1 MIKTKPFLSQLAKK
15 KIPTFIGLSIL
26 IVALIFG
33 TIFIGKGSGVFAPRA
48 TPETTPKNIRI
59 TNVTDRN
66 FTVSFLTDAESE
78 GFVKYGEEIKKQDT
92 RINDNR
98 DQLSGTIGKYRLH
111 YITIRGIEAG
121 KKYYFLVGSGDNT
134 YDNNGSPFEITT
146 APKTGTPPPAR
157 TITGSVV
164 TPSGTPADGSVV
176 YVVGSNMSEM
186 SALVSTS
193 GSWAIPLSDA
203 RDSNGT
209 YVEMKDEDQITVF
222 AQGPTINQSVTT
234 TVIIEKANPLDELML
249 STNDMPKASP
259 PVEKSGDEKA
269 KESSDN
275 NIDKKSQDAGE
286 DKTSSESAKV
296 KDDLPIETTTKKDAD
311 EEKKK
316 FPGMRDQSASTELG
330 EALKTKV
337 NDEPEENKV
346 VNINDDD
353 GQVVTTTN
361 PVIEGKLKPNTKV
374 KVIINSDTSI
384 ESNIITSDDGS
395 FEIDL
400 SQFEESL
407 EPGEHTV
414 TFEYLDENGEV
425 KSVTKTFYVQ
435 PNPSSNQTQNTTLAD
450 STKSSS
456 SSGGSSGSSGSSGGS
471 GNSSN
476 NSGSSNKKSST
487 PKNNQPYSSSNPYP
501 AESNKPS
508 TPPSSSSKPPSSK
521 KPKSSVS
528 PKPSSSPSTSSKGG
542 VASESTLPKTGAVGS
557 TFALIFGGLF
567 FIVSGFWSFWSSK
580 QLVNRE

>member
-1 MIKTKPFLSQLAKK
+1 MKIKKPITPSSLAKK
-15 KIPTFIGLSIL
+15 RIPTFIGLFIL
-26 IVALIFG
+26 IIGLVFG
-33 TIFIGKGSGVFAPRA
+33 TIVIGKGPGVFAPRA

-78 GFVKYGEEIKKQDT
+78 GFVKYGEEPNKQDT

-98 DQLSGTIGKYRLH
+98 DQLSGGIGKYRLH

-121 KKYYFLVGSGDNT
+121 KKYYFLVGSSGNT

-164 TPSGTPADGSVV
+164 TPSGAPADGAVV
-176 YVVGSNMSEM
+176 YVTGSNMSEM

-203 RDSNGT
+203 RDSSGT
-209 YVEMKDEDQITVF
+209 SVEMKDEDQITVF
-222 AQGPTINQSVTT
+222 AQGPAINQTT
-234 TVIIEKANPLDELML
+234 TTTIAVKEANPLDELML
-249 STNDMPKASP
+249 GTDDASRIPPRGGNSDEEESDEDSSND
-259 PVEKSGDEKA
+259 GDD
-269 KESSDN
+269 SD
-275 NIDKKSQDAGE
+275 
-286 DKTSSESAKV
+286 DKTASESAETNENPPTKITT
-296 KDDLPIETTTKKDAD
+296 KDDGGAKK
-311 EEKKK
+311 ESQ
-316 FPGMRDQSASTELG
+316 GMRDRGITTGLG
-330 EALKTKV
+330 EELKIKI
-337 NDEPEENKV
+337 NDEPEENEV
-346 VNINDDD
+346 ININDDD

-361 PVIEGKLKPNTKV
+361 PVIEGTLPPNTRV
-374 KVIINSDTSI
+374 KIIINSDTSI

-407 EPGEHTV
+407 EPGEHTI

-425 KSVTKTFYVQ
+425 QSVTKTFYVQ
-435 PNPSSNQTQNTTLAD
+435 PNPSGNQSQNTTQVAN
-450 STKSSS
+450 SSSPSSSGSSS
-456 SSGGSSGSSGSSGGS
+456 SSGGG
-471 GNSSN
+471 
-476 NSGSSNKKSST
+476 GSSNKTSPT
-487 PKNNQPYSSSNPYP
+487 PKNNNQPYSSSNPYP
-501 AESNKPS
+501 AESNQPS
-508 TPPSSSSKPPSSK
+508 TPASPSSKPSSSK
-521 KPKSSVS
+521 KPKSSAS

-567 FIVSGFWSFWSSK
+567 FIISGIWSFWSSN